1 MPVYREAEEAEEDFE
16 PEDGEGEE
24 DFVPVY
30 EEAGDAQTRP
40 CVAMAGDP

>member
-1 MPVYREAEEAEEDFE
+1 MSERSPK
-16 PEDGEGEE
+16 GEGEE

-30 EEAGDAQTRP
+30 SEVEEDFVPVYEGAGDAQTRP